1 MISEMRPKSLKL
13 DFKKRKLV
21 SDLALNGVISLDAI
35 FLLVCVEVT
44 QILEQVMANLFY
56 VVLNFHLKNFSIV
69 RLWLCQ

>member
-56 VVLNFHLKNFSIV
+56 VVLNFDLKNFSIV